1 MRFIVTFLVLAFIT
15 LSSKVFAQDLAAYQW
30 KNRVIVI
37 LLKGESIDSDWLQAQ
52 LKRLKSNSQELIER
66 EVLLFVLTDTSVYD
80 EKFDQTMLQADSI
93 VTKYG
98 LSNFEGLVL
107 IGKDGLEKLKEEFIV
122 NPATIIDLIDSMP
135 MRVTETRRA
144 KKID

>member
-1 MRFIVTFLVLAFIT
+1 
-15 LSSKVFAQDLAAYQW
+15 
-30 KNRVIVI
+30 
-37 LLKGESIDSDWLQAQ
+37 
-52 LKRLKSNSQELIER
+52 
-66 EVLLFVLTDTSVYD
+66 
-80 EKFDQTMLQADSI
+80 MLQADSI